1 MEISYI
7 NKSKLV
13 KNDFKDFISTNL
25 EDDEQELKGLKR
37 RKQLT
42 LIGLSTF
49 YVVLILVSFTILN

>member
-13 KNDFKDFISTNL
+13 KNDFKDFVSTNL
-25 EDDEQELKGLKR
+25 EDDEQELKGLQK

-49 YVVLILVSFTILN
+49 YIALILISFTILN